1 MRKVHRAIVRERH
14 IIPTIDDI
22 ISDLNGCK
30 VFSKLD
36 LNQGYHQIM
45 LHPDSRHLT
54 TFSTHVGLWRYKRL
68 NFGMSCSAEIF
79 QKRINDVIRG
89 IPGVKNISD
98 DIYIG
103 GIDKEQHDVRL
114 RSVLRR
120 LQENNLTINAKKCE
134 FQVNKMLFFGHVFS
148 GSGISPD
155 PKKIEALQTVSPP
168 KNVTEVR
175 SLLSSASFSS
185 RFIKDFATITRPL
198 RKLTCKDQVWTW
210 EAEQQNSFD
219 QLKTALS
226 KEVTLGYFDPGKK
239 TLVYVD
245 GSPIGLGAVLAQ
257 EDLKTKNI
265 TPLSL
270 PVIL

>member
-1 MRKVHRAIVRERH
+1 MAINLPNFPEFDLHPRET
-14 IIPTIDDI
+14 IPTRFGKYKKRLDNLFAAMDITDANRKKAMFLHYVGEETSDI
-22 ISDLNGCK
+22 IDT
-30 VFSKLD
+30 
-36 LNQGYHQIM
+36 
-45 LHPDSRHLT
+45 LT
-54 TFSTHVGLWRYKRL
+54 VPAAPGSFGIPGS
-68 NFGMSCSAEIF
+68 FGMSCSAEIF
-79 QKRINDVIRG
+79 QKRINDVIQG

-148 GSGISPD
+148 GSGISFD

-185 RFIKDFATITRPL
+185 GFIKDFATITRPL

-226 KEVTLGYFDPGKK
+226 KEVTLGYFDPEKK
-239 TLVYVD
+239 
-245 GSPIGLGAVLAQ
+245 P
-257 EDLKTKNI
+257 
-265 TPLSL
+265 
-270 PVIL
+270 

>member
-1 MRKVHRAIVRERH
+1 
-14 IIPTIDDI
+14 
-22 ISDLNGCK
+22 
-30 VFSKLD
+30 
-36 LNQGYHQIM
+36 M

-54 TFSTHVGLWRYKRL
+54 TFSTHVGLWCYKRL

-103 GIDKEQHDVRL
+103 GVDKEQHDVRL

-120 LQENNLTINAKKCE
+120 LQENNLTINAKK
-134 FQVNKMLFFGHVFS
+134 FQVNNMLFFGHVFS
-148 GSGISPD
+148 ISGISPD

-226 KEVTLGYFDPGKK
+226 KEVTLGYFDPGKNLSICRWK
-239 TLVYVD
+239 PHRPGRCI
-245 GSPIGLGAVLAQ
+245 GSGGFKDKEYHSTVFCQLSS
-257 EDLKTKNI
+257 NSYRS
-265 TPLSL
+265 PLSSDRSTL
-270 PVIL
+270 YILGY